1 MKSSYFLVLSIF
13 FCLVV
18 ADQVPLGVDFYSTNT
33 EWYYLDNLYAY
44 AGGTFPEGYG
54 FGWADAAYLPTNL
67 GDAFDIGMVCM
78 INDQYFSVSSGFIE
92 QVQDGHYV
100 AGPEIIGDFSVTY
113 DIRVHPNRDVNSRG
127 YITLEYTGDTPQTAN
142 VYCGAN
148 SGADSN
154 FFMVTTSNGDDILE
168 NSDYWAYTGDNYEY
182 DPRLFFVFGDGSLPL
197 TDSTTAVFNSFG
209 NQGVG
214 FQHSLFFPSSGTQSL
229 MFFVELY
236 DTSVDVPDFSKF
248 LNLNTLKEGD
258 NLVEDLDDS
267 DFDTI
272 MNWYS
277 CDDGFTL
284 SPLNTCVIPPE
295 NDECI
300 DSIEIS
306 NYERIFGITSNSLTL
321 SSDIPSCS
329 LSFEKSPVLFYKY
342 TSLYDYE
349 EIIIDTCLSNSDFDT
364 YLSVYIGD
372 CDNLQCIGFDNDSC
386 DGNDGDDDDYNL
398 NKSKVILSGSLNGV
412 AAGTNIII
420 AVHGTDNEDGSFT
433 LRIQEKEELPNT
445 CNSNGPYIQCP
456 SSIQIPSTTMCDN
469 NQQCAIT
476 PSFDMGSCSDLCGC
490 SIQQINGTEPGDE
503 ISGRNSITLQ
513 ATNNN
518 DISNECSFNIIV
530 QNSCNTNGPIV
541 DGCED
546 LIYLETE
553 NTCATNDG
561 NECVIL
567 DTNGMG
573 AICHDSCGCS
583 IYQSSGPVSGDKLEP
598 GTYEIVFSGLND
610 LGMESSSSS
619 SCISTIIVNSR
630 S

>member
-1 MKSSYFLVLSIF
+1 MGIIF
-13 FCLVV
+13 VNC
-18 ADQVPLGVDFYSTNT
+18 
-33 EWYYLDNLYAY
+33 YY
-44 AGGTFPEGYG
+44 GTGCY
-54 FGWADAAYLPTNL
+54 
-67 GDAFDIGMVCM
+67 
-78 INDQYFSVSSGFIE
+78 
-92 QVQDGHYV
+92 
-100 AGPEIIGDFSVTY
+100 GDFDMLATEAYCDSNCATCYGDSANECLSCHGEFVLT
-113 DIRVHPNRDVNSRG
+113 DEDTCVCPDGKFNSKNFECEECDSNCLTCSG
-127 YITLEYTGDTPQTAN
+127 SAK
-142 VYCGAN
+142 YCT
-148 SGADSN
+148 SCSDEFYLGAD
-154 FFMVTTSNGDDILE
+154 
-168 NSDYWAYTGDNYEY
+168 
-182 DPRLFFVFGDGSLPL
+182 
-197 TDSTTAVFNSFG
+197 
-209 NQGVG
+209 
-214 FQHSLFFPSSGTQSL
+214 
-229 MFFVELY
+229 
-236 DTSVDVPDFSKF
+236 
-248 LNLNTLKEGD
+248 
-258 NLVEDLDDS
+258 
-267 DFDTI
+267 
-272 MNWYS
+272 
-277 CDDGFTL
+277 
-284 SPLNTCVIPPE
+284 NTCAISPE
-295 NDECI
+295 NDECV
-300 DSIEIS
+300 DAIEIS
-306 NYERIFGITSNSLTL
+306 NYDRVFGMTTHSETF

-329 LSFEKSPVLFYKY
+329 LSFEGSPVVFYKY

-456 SSIQIPSTTMCDN
+456 SSIQVPSTTMCDN

-490 SIQQINGTEPGDE
+490 SIQQINGPEPGDE
-503 ISGRNSITLQ
+503 ISSGTHAVTLQ

-553 NTCATNDG
+553 NDCSTNDG
-561 NECVIL
+561 NECVVL
-567 DTNGMG
+567 NTNGMG

-583 IYQSSGPVSGDKLEP
+583 INQSSGPVSGDKLEP
-598 GTYEIVFSGLND
+598 GTYEIVYSGVND
-610 LGMESSSSS
+610 LGMVSSESE
-619 SCISTIIVNSR
+619 SCISTIVVRER